1 MITPEQIAQI
11 VATVVAMV
19 AQPAETATQA
29 VVSVANKA
37 QVLWP
42 DSKRMTPA
50 HIRSKVHANRVN
62 RGGQIPNGVTCKELY
77 HAKVIDIDGN
87 YIADAMAPT
96 ATKTTVTQIAPADKQ
111 LMRLTKAELVAK
123 LLA

>member
-1 MITPEQIAQI
+1 MLTQEQIAQI
-11 VATVVAMV
+11 VVTVVAMMNNPAEAV
-19 AQPAETATQA
+19 AQTA
-29 VVSVANKA
+29 VSVANKA

-42 DSKRMTPA
+42 DSKRMAPA

-77 HAKVIDIDGN
+77 RAKVIDIDGN

-96 ATKTTVTQIAPADKQ
+96 ATKTTVTQTATTDKQ

-123 LLA
+123 LLQ